1 MTYEEM
7 KAAKMREEG
16 MELEPTVKDKVMV
29 YLNSPEGKKIQ
40 SGFKDGIFYAVG
52 YTVGKSTGNKALK
65 LLMDFMQK
73 EWLWMLCL
81 TIF

>member
-7 KAAKMREEG
+7 KAAKLKREGIEP
-16 MELEPTVKDKVMV
+16 EPTLKEKV
-29 YLNSPEGKKIQ
+29 LAFWNSEDGKKLQ

-73 EWLWMLCL
+73 E
-81 TIF
+81 

>member
-7 KAAKMREEG
+7 KAAKLKREG
-16 MELEPTVKDKVMV
+16 IEPTLKEKALAF
-29 YLNSPEGKKIQ
+29 LNSEDGKKLQ

-73 EWLWMLCL
+73 E
-81 TIF
+81 

>member
-7 KAAKMREEG
+7 KAAKLKREG
-16 MELEPTVKDKVMV
+16 AEPDPTLKEKA
-29 YLNSPEGKKIQ
+29 LAFWNSEDGKKLQ

-73 EWLWMLCL
+73 E
-81 TIF
+81 

>member
-7 KAAKMREEG
+7 KAAKLKREGIEP
-16 MELEPTVKDKVMV
+16 EPTLKDKA
-29 YLNSPEGKKIQ
+29 LALWNSEDGKKLQ

-73 EWLWMLCL
+73 E
-81 TIF
+81 

>member
-7 KAAKMREEG
+7 KAAKMKQDG
-16 MELEPTVKDKVMV
+16 IEPEPSLKDKA
-29 YLNSPEGKKIQ
+29 LDFWNSDNGKKLQ

-52 YTVGKSTGNKALK
+52 YTVGKSTSNKALK

-73 EWLWMLCL
+73 E
-81 TIF
+81 